1 MEVEWHPIKTKK
13 DLPRRMK
20 YVLVTIRGYVD
31 VSFWDSL
38 VGEVFWDCGGAPMAW
53 AELPK
58 PYKKPKK

>member
-13 DLPRRMK
+13 DLPPVNK
-20 YVLVTIRGYVD
+20 VVLVSVGRLVD
-31 VSFWDSL
+31 IDHRYAGEGFSGFWED
-38 VGEVFWDCGGAPMAW
+38 EVAAW

>member
-13 DLPRRMK
+13 DLPPVNKR
-20 YVLVTIRGYVD
+20 VLVTLGRFVD
-31 VSFWDSL
+31 VERRYA
-38 VGEVFWDCGGAPMAW
+38 GEGFSGLWKDDIAAW

>member
-13 DLPRRMK
+13 DLPPANKR
-20 YVLVTIRGYVD
+20 VLVTVGRLVD
-31 VSFWDSL
+31 VDGRCAWEGFSGFWKDD
-38 VGEVFWDCGGAPMAW
+38 VAAW